1 MNRIYS
7 ILTDHG
13 GEFDNNI
20 FFDFCRDKG
29 INHKFASPRTLE
41 QNRVVERKKRTL
53 IEMARTM
60 LVESEI
66 PKSF

>member
-1 MNRIYS
+1 MNKICF
-7 ILTDHG
+7 ILTNHG

-20 FFDFCRDKG
+20 CSKFCRDKR
-29 INHKFASPRTLE
+29 INPKFASPRTLE
-41 QNRVVERKKRTL
+41 QNRVIEWKNQTL

-60 LVESEI
+60 LVESQL